1 MTTTQTNLIKHFSEH
16 VIKLAPLE
24 LIPLSSQLQ
33 RITGDP
39 YSYIDFINQDD
50 EGLNA
55 KSGTVIIHIKTGLQF
70 LIP

>member
-1 MTTTQTNLIKHFSEH
+1 MTTTQTNLINHFAQH

-39 YSYIDFINQDD
+39 YSYIDFKNHND

-55 KSGTVIIHIKTGLQF
+55 KSGTVIVHIKTGLQF